1 VTLTELPSTEQGTT
15 QQLSKFW
22 MPLKEFTEKAVAGL
36 QQGDVH
42 VPVGTAADGYK
53 NFNEKGKL
61 EQVKQIHER
70 MKAHRS

>member
-1 VTLTELPSTEQGTT
+1 
-15 QQLSKFW
+15 

-70 MKAHRS
+70 TKAHRS